1 MLSSEQHR
9 VRDLIASG
17 ANVFLTGGGG
27 VGKSF
32 TIHDVVRVERARGR
46 RVAVCASTGVAADHI
61 GGVTLHSL
69 LGQGLAADPLDELV
83 RTACAN
89 RKLRSKW
96 LQIDLLVVDEV
107 SMLDPVFFE
116 KTDHVVRAL
125 RNARDVPFGGVQVLL
140 VGDFYQLPPV
150 APDRAPRTAGTGSPL
165 CTPPPTF
172 CFQTR
177 SWLDVVHAVVELTYS
192 FRQAGD
198 HLFLELLNRARVG
211 ECTLDDIDTLAGRL
225 NVDLSVTPRLRGI
238 EPTRMHSRRTNVD
251 LINESKLNELDASAP
266 SASYTATMSYEVD
279 RGDRANAAGR
289 TDRDSVR
296 DQKVKAL
303 QREVTK
309 IQTYNNTPI
318 KLELQLRVGAQVMLL
333 WNLNTE
339 QGLVNGSRGV
349 VVGFVAAPA
358 GAGVARDTV
367 RPVVR
372 FARTL
377 AEVVIEPHTWEYK
390 VEAAGVVSLTQMP
403 LQLAWAITIHK
414 AQGLSLDCVEMALD
428 NSVFERG
435 QAYVALSRAT
445 SLEGLR
451 LTSFRPGVIVA
462 HPLVKEFYRALAA
475 AAVTAAA
482 TAPAPVHI
490 PVPVPIM

>member
-1 MLSSEQHR
+1 MISPQQQR
-9 VRDLIASG
+9 VLDLISDG

-32 TIHDVVRVERARGR
+32 TINHVVTKERAKGR

-69 LGQGLAADPLDELV
+69 LGQGLALEPLEHLLQRARV
-83 RTACAN
+83 N
-89 RKLRSKW
+89 HKLRSKW
-96 LQIDLLVVDEV
+96 LRIDLLVVDEV

-116 KTDHVVRAL
+116 KVDHVVRAL
-125 RNARDVPFGGVQVLL
+125 RNQRETVFGGVQLL
-140 VGDFYQLPPV
+140 LAGDFYQLPPV
-150 APDRAPRTAGTGSPL
+150 DRDRVIGAAESPSA
-165 CTPPPTF
+165 TF
-172 CFQTR
+172 CFQTQT
-177 SWLDVVHAVVELTYS
+177 WKDAVHATVDLTHS

-198 HLFLELLNRARVG
+198 TAFLELLNRARVG
-211 ECTLDDIDTLAGRL
+211 EYTLDDVDTLAGRL
-225 NVDLSVTPRLRGI
+225 NVDLSTTPRFAGI

-251 LINESKLNELDASAP
+251 AINETKLNELDATLPAVSYSAVI
-266 SASYTATMSYEVD
+266 TYEVAPNVGGGGA
-279 RGDRANAAGR
+279 REAG
-289 TDRDSVR
+289 R
-296 DQKVKAL
+296 DQKVQAL
-303 QREVTK
+303 QREVDK
-309 IQTYNNTPI
+309 IQTYNNTPV

-339 QGLVNGSRGV
+339 HGLVNGSRGV
-349 VVGFVAAPA
+349 VVAFVPPG
-358 GAGVARDTV
+358 GAGTAAAVRF

-372 FARTL
+372 FARSG

-435 QAYVALSRAT
+435 QAYVALSRVT

-462 HPLVKEFYRALAA
+462 HPLVKEFYRALASG
-475 AAVTAAA
+475 
-482 TAPAPVHI
+482 
-490 PVPVPIM
+490 

>member
-1 MLSSEQHR
+1 MISRAQQQVL
-9 VRDLIASG
+9 DLISNG

-32 TIHDVVRVERARGR
+32 TINHLVATERAKGR

-69 LGQGLAADPLDELV
+69 LGQGLALEPLEHLLQRARV
-83 RTACAN
+83 N
-89 RKLRSKW
+89 HKLRAKW
-96 LQIDLLVVDEV
+96 LRIDLLVVDEV

-116 KTDHVVRAL
+116 KVDHVVRAL
-125 RNARDVPFGGVQVLL
+125 RNQRETVFGGVQLL
-140 VGDFYQLPPV
+140 LAGDFYQLPPV
-150 APDRAPRTAGTGSPL
+150 DRDRLIASSSVA
-165 CTPPPTF
+165 TF
-172 CFQTR
+172 CFQTQT
-177 SWLDVVHAVVELTYS
+177 WKDAVHATVELTHS

-198 HLFLELLNRARVG
+198 HAFLELLNRARVG
-211 ECTLDDIDTLAGRL
+211 EYTLDDIDTLAGRL
-225 NVDLSVTPRLRGI
+225 HVDLSATPRFRGI

-251 LINESKLNELDASAP
+251 LINETKLNELDATLPAESYSAVI
-266 SASYTATMSYEVD
+266 SYEVAPNQESGGGASAGASA
-279 RGDRANAAGR
+279 RNAGR
-289 TDRDSVR
+289 
-296 DQKVKAL
+296 DQRVQAL
-303 QREVTK
+303 QREVEK
-309 IQTYNNTPI
+309 IQTYNNTPV

-339 QGLVNGSRGV
+339 NGLVNGSRGV
-349 VVGFVAAPA
+349 VVGFVAPNGGGGGKPA
-358 GAGVARDTV
+358 GVRL
-367 RPVVR
+367 RPVVK
-372 FARTL
+372 FARSQ

-435 QAYVALSRAT
+435 QAYVALSRVT

-451 LTSFRPGVIVA
+451 LTSFRPAVIVA
-462 HPLVKEFYRALAA
+462 HPLVKEFYRALA
-475 AAVTAAA
+475 VEGGSGSGFGSGSGSGSG
-482 TAPAPVHI
+482 
-490 PVPVPIM
+490 